1 MCNALMGG
9 QVKHNLNLRM
19 FTSVVEKIMLE
30 GNGAGGAGKTM
41 ASESFSPI
49 YIPPLTDGI

>member
-19 FTSVVEKIMLE
+19 FNSVVEKIMLE
-30 GNGAGGAGKTM
+30 GNGAGGAGM
-41 ASESFSPI
+41 VVS
-49 YIPPLTDGI
+49 

>member
-19 FTSVVEKIMLE
+19 FTSVVEEIMLE
-30 GNGAGGAGKTM
+30 GNGAGGAGM
-41 ASESFSPI
+41 VVS
-49 YIPPLTDGI
+49 